1 MDHFAV
7 AHAGHARL
15 QFTFVVDGGERCLIM
30 DATRGLRPGVYGEGI
45 HFRIPVI
52 HQVKTFQV
60 RTQPQLIPS
69 TTGTRDMQTVDI
81 ALRILFRPQ
90 EDKIHEILN
99 TIGEDYDKRIIPSIG
114 NEVLK
119 SVVAQYNAEQLISE
133 RKEVSD
139 KIREALTI
147 RANQFGIIL
156 DDVSITDLQ
165 FSKDFM
171 EAIESKQVAQQ

>member
-1 MDHFAV
+1 
-7 AHAGHARL
+7 
-15 QFTFVVDGGERCLIM
+15 
-30 DATRGLRPGVYGEGI
+30 
-45 HFRIPVI
+45 
-52 HQVKTFQV
+52 
-60 RTQPQLIPS
+60 
-69 TTGTRDMQTVDI
+69 MQTVDI

-147 RANQFGIIL
+147 RAHQFGIIL